1 MANQHTPYAPAEV
14 EYLRAHYATAT
25 KEQIL
30 ANLPTR
36 IWENIVNKAARI
48 DCNGRARYMPPR
60 DTGTW
65 GPENMAILLAHYP
78 TGGATAVAGLTGATI
93 DAVRAAAWRHGIAYV
108 AQGPKPRAPRAY
120 RPRAKK
126 ADAPKPTRAPR
137 VAKPAP
143 VPAVKRT
150 AGTPLL
156 DAAKAAR
163 KHAEKADVEALKAAG
178 RITVAELKRLHP
190 NPNCQARLE
199 YNRNGQAGYA
209 AWHQQQPRP

>member
-30 ANLPTR
+30 TNLPTR
-36 IWENIVNKAARI
+36 IWENIVNKAVKLG
-48 DCNGRARYMPPR
+48 CTGRKRVVPE
-60 DTGTW
+60 TLTTSW
-65 GPENMAILLAHYP
+65 GPANVALLRAHYP
-78 TGGATAVAGLTGATI
+78 TSGAAKVVALTGLSVL
-93 DAVRAAAWRHGIAYV
+93 AVRAAAQRLGVAYV
-108 AQGPKPRAPRAY
+108 SQGPKTRGPRAY

-126 ADAPKPTRAPR
+126 ADAPKPARAPR
-137 VAKPAP
+137 VVKPAP
-143 VPAVKRT
+143 VPAPKRS

-163 KHAEKADVEALKAAG
+163 KTAEKAAVEALKAAG

-199 YNRNGQAGYA
+199 YNRDGQAGYA